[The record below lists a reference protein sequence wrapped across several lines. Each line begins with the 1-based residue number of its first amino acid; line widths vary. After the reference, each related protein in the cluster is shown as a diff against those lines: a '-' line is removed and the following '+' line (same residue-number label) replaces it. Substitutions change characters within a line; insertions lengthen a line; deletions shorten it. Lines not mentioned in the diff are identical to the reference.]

1 MPPPGVPVKE
11 MFSAATQP
19 SRPPL
24 KERSSS
30 SNNAIIE
37 LVGAAEGQKGPIN
50 SVAAT
55 HSGEKRGRKPSS
67 KTLSKEDLD
76 EFKDAV
82 VGSQLG
88 KLELCKGLK
97 AR

>member
-1 MPPPGVPVKE
+1 
-11 MFSAATQP
+11 
-19 SRPPL
+19 
-24 KERSSS
+24 
-30 SNNAIIE
+30 
-37 LVGAAEGQKGPIN
+37 VGAAQGEKRPIN
-50 SVAAT
+50 SVASSAAQ
-55 HSGEKRGRKPSS
+55 GEKRGRKAAP
-67 KTLSKEDLD
+67 KTLSKEDMD